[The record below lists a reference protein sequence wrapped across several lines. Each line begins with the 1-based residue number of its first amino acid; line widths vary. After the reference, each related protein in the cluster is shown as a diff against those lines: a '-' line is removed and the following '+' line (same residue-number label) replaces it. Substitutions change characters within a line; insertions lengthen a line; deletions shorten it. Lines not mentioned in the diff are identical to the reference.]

1 MFSICSFKTLSAA
14 DILFQLLSVK
24 YLVILRFLGILPSI
38 RFIKRPRAALQL
50 EESHFVALF

>member
-1 MFSICSFKTLSAA
+1 
-14 DILFQLLSVK
+14 VK

-50 EESHFVALF
+50 EKAFCSFILNSSS